1 MGIVLIFR
9 QILITH
15 FSLLNYIKRA
25 ITLKKI
31 ILLVGFIFHF
41 ACYAE
46 PVNIQFAS
54 LNSSS
59 QVEGL
64 FFFKPNEIIHNK
76 NIQQKN
82 SREINQEALILK
94 AKQYLVKNQQ
104 VFGIES
110 FDNLFFKKIT
120 SDRLGRKHLR
130 FARTYQGIKVENIE
144 IIVHFNQNNQVASV
158 NGYLQDLPV
167 NVRTSIERAL
177 KNGTTVSNSQAI
189 LNKVAQNLKTSVSQ
203 LKVLSNQPII
213 VLSRPYLIWKVDV
226 VARSIRY
233 SFKLTDEI
241 EANILDKTVNVQ
253 HYHKTR

>member
-1 MGIVLIFR
+1 M
-9 QILITH
+9 
-15 FSLLNYIKRA
+15 
-25 ITLKKI
+25 
-31 ILLVGFIFHF
+31 
-41 ACYAE
+41 
-46 PVNIQFAS
+46 
-54 LNSSS
+54 
-59 QVEGL
+59 
-64 FFFKPNEIIHNK
+64 
-76 NIQQKN
+76 
-82 SREINQEALILK
+82 ILK

-241 EANILDKTVNVQ
+241 EASILDKTVNVQ